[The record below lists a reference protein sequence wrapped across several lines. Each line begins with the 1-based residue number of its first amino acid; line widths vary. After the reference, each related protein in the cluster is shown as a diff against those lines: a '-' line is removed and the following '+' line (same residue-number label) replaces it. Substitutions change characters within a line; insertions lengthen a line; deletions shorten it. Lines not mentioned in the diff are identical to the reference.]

1 MNVSFSGRFNPYATD
16 SAGNSIN
23 ESLWKKDHQLANMT
37 EAHLSFGTSF
47 HSKPI
52 DTRSTIADANA
63 VNDIL
68 NHADDYVDFN
78 VPWDFNFNYIFS
90 IRNAKVN
97 EVDTTLYS
105 QSLSLGGNVNLTPNW
120 KISMQ
125 TSYDFVAKK
134 FSYTTVEIYRD
145 MHCWEMHVRWIPFGV
160 RQSYSVDINVKSSVL
175 QDLKISKK
183 KDWYNTDY

>member
-1 MNVSFSGRFNPYATD
+1 
-16 SAGNSIN
+16 
-23 ESLWKKDHQLANMT
+23 
-37 EAHLSFGTSF
+37 
-47 HSKPI
+47 
-52 DTRSTIADANA
+52 
-63 VNDIL
+63 
-68 NHADDYVDFN
+68 
-78 VPWDFNFNYIFS
+78 
-90 IRNAKVN
+90 VN